1 MPQNIDPVYLLEPII
16 TILFSV
22 GLVVYWHYR
31 RSFRRALLG
40 YSLIAYAGAIA
51 VKVALQALTFSAFQA
66 RFGNNP
72 LGLGVYFGAQT
83 VFFEVGGAFLVA
95 AWAVSQGK
103 LDAKDEESYG
113 LGLALWENAGY
124 VGVLGLINFTVVYV
138 TLASGGPTSE
148 QLFSSLMGTRP
159 ELFYAPLEALSRWLR
174 SPGTSEFSPV
184 PLLLGIPLS
193 PSSMPSQEK
202 LFLAGSAD
210 GVGRPLR
217 AIRKHSDDSS
227 VRMGHI
233 HTWVRRPRS
242 YFACAKDFATSRCV
256 TGTKSESDFDLFQKQ
271 CLIIPQANRPCF
283 DANIAESRIDDLLW
297 RAS

>member
-1 MPQNIDPVYLLEPII
+1 MPQNMDPVYLLEPII

-103 LDAKDEESYG
+103 LDAKDAESYG

-159 ELFYAPLEALSRWLR
+159 ELFYAPLEALPLVGYGLLERVSSLLFH
-174 SPGTSEFSPV
+174 FSWGYLCLLVACLHKKNYFLLALPMGLVDFFVPFASTLTIPV
-184 PLLLGIPLS
+184 FEWGIFLLGLGA
-193 PSSMPSQEK
+193 
-202 LFLAGSAD
+202 L
-210 GVGRPLR
+210 GVTLL
-217 AIRKHSDDSS
+217 
-227 VRMGHI
+227 
-233 HTWVRRPRS
+233 VRRTLRHR
-242 YFACAKDFATSRCV
+242 DV
-256 TGTKSESDFDLFQKQ
+256 
-271 CLIIPQANRPCF
+271 
-283 DANIAESRIDDLLW
+283 
-297 RAS
+297 